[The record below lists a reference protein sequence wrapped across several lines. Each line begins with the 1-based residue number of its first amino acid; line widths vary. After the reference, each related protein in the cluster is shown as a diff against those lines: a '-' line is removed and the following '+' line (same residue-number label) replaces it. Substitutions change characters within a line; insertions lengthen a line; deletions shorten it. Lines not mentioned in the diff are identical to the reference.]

1 MQGDAREAAWHRAE
15 CASGPDGKQVDSGTG
30 HTVVGSL
37 PPEEVGA
44 ADRQDLPEGSVEEA
58 IGPAGGGRWR
68 WSPGSARRRRGR
80 AHSFFFFEMQ
90 SSLVRAGKND
100 GFDPVFSFR
109 EEGKKT
115 FWAT

>member
-1 MQGDAREAAWHRAE
+1 MQGDAREAAWHHAE

-68 WSPGSARRRRGR
+68 WSPGSARRQHGR
-80 AHSFFFFEMQ
+80 AHSFFFFLDAE
-90 SSLVRAGKND
+90 LAR
-100 GFDPVFSFR
+100 
-109 EEGKKT
+109 
-115 FWAT
+115 